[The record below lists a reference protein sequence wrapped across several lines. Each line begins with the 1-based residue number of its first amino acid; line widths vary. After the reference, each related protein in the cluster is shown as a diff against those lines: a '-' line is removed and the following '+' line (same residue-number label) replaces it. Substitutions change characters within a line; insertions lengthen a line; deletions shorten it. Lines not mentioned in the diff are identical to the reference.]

1 VTGPVPV
8 RDDAP
13 VTSPPPLVLD
23 HLLWAVPDLAR
34 GADRLT
40 ELSGVAP
47 APGGSHP
54 GRGTANHLLGLGD
67 ERFLEVIGPDPD
79 QVLVDTLGGYLA
91 TFPLPHLFTWCV
103 RTLDAMA
110 TASHA
115 RDLGLS
121 AEVVEGE
128 RLTPDGRRARWRNVE
143 LGDHP
148 FGLAVP
154 FAIEWATD
162 TRHPSLSSPGGCS
175 LLRFEVLHPD
185 SDELRHLLDHLG
197 LDVEVTHANEPGFT
211 AMLDTPNGLV
221 RLE

>member
-1 VTGPVPV
+1 MTEVVAV
-8 RDDAP
+8 RDDARM
-13 VTSPPPLVLD
+13 TSPPPLTLD
-23 HLLWAVPDLAR
+23 HLLWAVPDLER
-34 GADRLT
+34 GAARLA
-40 ELSGVAP
+40 ELVGVAP
-47 APGGSHP
+47 VPGGAHP
-54 GRGTANHLLGLGD
+54 GRGTANHLLALGD

-79 QVLVDTLGGYLA
+79 QAFVGTLGGYLS
-91 TFPLPHLFTWCV
+91 TFPLPHLLTWCV
-103 RTLDAMA
+103 RTHDAMA
-110 TASHA
+110 TASHV
-115 RDLGLS
+115 RDLGLD

-128 RLTPDGRRARWRNVE
+128 RLTPDGRKARWRNVE
-143 LGDHP
+143 LAGHP

-185 SDELRHLLDHLG
+185 SDDLRHLLERLG
-197 LDVEVTHANEPGFT
+197 LEVEVTHANEPGFT